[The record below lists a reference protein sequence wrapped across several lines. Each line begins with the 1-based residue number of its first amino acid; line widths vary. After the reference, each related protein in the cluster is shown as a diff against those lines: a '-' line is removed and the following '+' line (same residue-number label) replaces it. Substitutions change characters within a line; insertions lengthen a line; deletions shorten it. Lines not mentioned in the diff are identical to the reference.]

1 MPGVVAVSNLS
12 LEVTD
17 VLRVRDFGLRK
28 VHFAVLAVILAVPL
42 AAVGQVTT
50 ATIVGTVSD
59 PSGSTVPGA
68 QITARNVETG
78 LSRTVTSGDAGTYRI
93 EFLPVGKYDVEV
105 TYSGFKKALL
115 SGIVLQVNETSRV
128 DVSLAVGQVNE
139 TVTIADSAPP
149 EVNTSTSEIGRTIQS
164 GEITSLPL
172 VERNVYTLLDLT
184 PGVQSNNNGVAAAS
198 TGTSSLILGFPE
210 QRTLINGGVD
220 GGTGSVNYYLD
231 GGNNMTGLRNTG
243 NILPNPDAIQEF
255 RVQTNSYNAEYGRFA
270 SGVINVLTKSG
281 TNQFHGSAFEYL
293 RNTVFN
299 ANDWGSTLARA
310 PFHRNQFGGTIG
322 GPIKRDKTFFFFSYS
337 GLRQTTSSF
346 LNGAIVPT
354 ALERIGDFSASA
366 TKPVDPATGKTFV
379 CNGVTG
385 VICPNRLDPVAT
397 KIISTYIPAA
407 NITGSKWQGN
417 IPSPFDS
424 NDFLVKLDHQLNTAH
439 RLTFSYFETSGTNTV
454 KAGSGNL
461 PWASQQF
468 KWRQHNVNA
477 SDVWMIASDKV
488 NQVWATYTRNFG
500 GRLNL
505 PATSLGDLGSAFT
518 IQGTPSLP
526 QITVSGFF
534 TLTNS
539 IGGPTAG
546 TNFYS
551 VRDVFSWIKGSHALK
566 LGGEL
571 SLNKDIQQTLLNNY
585 GVFTFN
591 NSVTKNALA
600 DFMIG
605 IPSAITQDAPVTGYT
620 NSWYTAL
627 FAQDDFRVRPRLTL
641 NLGLRWDVQTAPTD
655 PLNRVVNYV
664 PGQKSIVNPI
674 APVGALFYGDP
685 GVERGGI
692 PTSFNHF
699 SPRIGFAWDPAGD
712 GKTSVR
718 GAVGLFYGSLSG
730 NEWNTMT
737 NFQPFSTRLTF
748 SNINPKTSAT
758 GVPLGASLS
767 NPYNAFVGG
776 NPFPYK
782 GTFVTGGGL
791 FPVAP
796 DFKWPHSWQA
806 NFGIQRQLIK
816 DLTVGAAYVVTLSRD
831 LPFARDINY
840 PVLTPTA
847 TSAGANVLSRRTNP
861 AFGAVLL
868 LQSDQTADY
877 HGLQITSAMRMSHHL
892 SFNAFYTFSHTNDSV
907 QLQNNTTQG
916 LAQNFSNLAEDE
928 GRADTDQRHVFSMS
942 LNYQPDYYKGGNRVL
957 RHFINGWSISPI
969 VKLRSGLPFTIT
981 NGNVDAN
988 LDGNTNDRAQLIG
1001 DPHIANPTAAQ
1012 WFNTAAF
1019 VQNKIVTGVATDG
1032 NSRRNLLDGPGYR
1045 VVDLA
1050 ISRDFR
1056 FTERFRLR
1064 FRAEGTNVFN
1074 MVNLG
1079 QPGNSVPS
1087 GATSTTFGVITSAAA
1102 MRKLQFGLRLSF

>member
-1 MPGVVAVSNLS
+1 MLTGRTIA
-12 LEVTD
+12 
-17 VLRVRDFGLRK
+17 LRAIQ
-28 VHFAVLAVILAVPL
+28 FAVITLLLVLPFSAVA
-42 AAVGQVTT
+42 QVTT
-50 ATIVGTVSD
+50 ATMVGTITD
-59 PSGSTVPGA
+59 PGGSVVRGA
-68 QITARNVETG
+68 EVTARNVETG
-78 LSRTVTSGDAGTYRI
+78 LKRTVTSGDEGTYRL
-93 EFLPVGKYDVEV
+93 EFLPVGKYTLEV
-105 TYSGFKKALL
+105 TYSGFKKAFLND
-115 SGIVLQVNETSRV
+115 IVLQVNDTARV
-128 DVSLAVGQVNE
+128 DVALTVGQMTE
-139 TVTIADSAPP
+139 TVTVSEIATPA
-149 EVNTSTSEIGRTIQS
+149 VNTTTSEIARTIQS

-255 RVQTNSYNAEYGRFA
+255 KVQTNSYNAEYGRFA

-299 ANDWGSTLARA
+299 ANDWASTLARP

-322 GPIKRDKTFFFFSYS
+322 GPIKHDKSFFFFSYS
-337 GLRQTTSSF
+337 GLRQTTSTF
-346 LNGAIVPT
+346 LNGAVVPT
-354 ALERIGDFSASA
+354 ALERIGNFSASG
-366 TKPVDPATGKTFV
+366 TKPVDPATGATFV
-379 CNGVTG
+379 CNGVSG
-385 VICPNRLDPVAT
+385 VICPNRLDQVAV
-397 KIISTYIPAA
+397 KIINTYIPTA
-407 NITGSKWQGN
+407 NVPGSKWQGN
-417 IPSPFDS
+417 IPSPFNSD
-424 NDFLVKLDHQLNTAH
+424 DFLIKIDHQLNTTH
-439 RLTFSYFETSGTNTV
+439 RLSFSYFETSGTNTV
-454 KAGSGNL
+454 RAGSGNL

-468 KWRQHNVNA
+468 KWRQHNVNV
-477 SDVWMIASDKV
+477 SDVWIISPEKI
-488 NQVWATYTRNFG
+488 NQFWVTYTRNFG

-505 PATSLGDLGSAFT
+505 PAVSLGDLGSAFT
-518 IQGTPSLP
+518 IQGRPSLS

-534 TLTNS
+534 NLTNS

-551 VRDVFSWIKGSHALK
+551 MRDVFSWTRGKHALK
-566 LGGEL
+566 LGGEI
-571 SLNKDIQQTLLNNY
+571 SLDKDIQDTLLNNY

-591 NSVTKNALA
+591 NNVTKNALA

-605 IPSAITQDAPVTGYT
+605 IPSAISQDAPVTGYT

-627 FAQDDFRVRPRLTL
+627 FVQDDFRLTPRLTL

-664 PGQKSIVNPI
+664 PGLKSTVNTI
-674 APVGALFYGDP
+674 APPGPQFFGDP
-685 GVERGGI
+685 GVERGAI
-692 PTSFNHF
+692 PVSYSHF
-699 SPRIGFAWDPAGD
+699 SPRVGFAWDPFGD
-712 GKTSVR
+712 GKTSIR
-718 GAVGLFYGSLSG
+718 GAAGLFYGSLSG

-748 SNINPKTSAT
+748 SNINPKTNSA

-782 GTFVTGGGL
+782 GTFVTGGGV
-791 FPVAP
+791 FAAAQ
-796 DFKWPHSWQA
+796 DFKWPHSYQV
-806 NFGIQRQLIK
+806 NFGLQRAVTK
-816 DLTVGAAYVVTLSRD
+816 DLTVGAAYVGTISTD

-847 TSAGANVLSRRTNP
+847 TTAGANVLARRPNT

-868 LQSDQTADY
+868 LQSDQRASY
-877 HGLQITSAMRMSHHL
+877 HGLQITSNMRMSHHL
-892 SFNAFYTFSHTNDSV
+892 SFNAFYTYSHTWDSV
-907 QLQNNTTQG
+907 QLQNSTTQG
-916 LAQNFSNLAEDE
+916 GAQNFSRLDEDE
-928 GRADTDQRHVFSMS
+928 GRADTDQHHVFSMS
-942 LNYQPDYYKGGNRVL
+942 FNYQPNYYKGGNRAL
-957 RHFINGWSISPI
+957 RHLINGWSISPI
-969 VKLRSGLPFTIT
+969 IKIRSGLPFSVT

-1001 DPHIANPTAAQ
+1001 DPHIDNPTAQ
-1012 WFNTAAF
+1012 MWFNTAAF
-1019 VQNKIVTGVATDG
+1019 VQNKAVTGVATDG
-1032 NSRRNLLDGPGYR
+1032 NSPRNLLDGPGYR

-1056 FTERFRLR
+1056 LSERFRLS
-1064 FRAEGTNVFN
+1064 FRAEGTNIFN
-1074 MVNLG
+1074 MVNLA

-1087 GATSTTFGVITSAAA
+1087 GATSTTFGVISTAGP